1 MFDVSVVQKE
11 LPSLM
16 TEGLWSAASEVA
28 LKDALCMAMGMSEG
42 FHEGAV
48 AE

>member
-1 MFDVSVVQKE
+1 MFGLPGKE
-11 LPSLM
+11 RPLM

-28 LKDALCMAMGMSEG
+28 LKDALCMAVGMSEG